1 MDKFTSRYVRRLVG
15 IAMIV
20 TGLVGCGLILVAAVA

>member
-15 IAMIV
+15 IGMIV
-20 TGLVGCGLILVAAVA
+20 TGLVGCGLILVAALA